1 MKPQRLSVALSLLL
15 FFFIIPHILE
25 DFALGEP
32 AKAGIPAPH
41 LSFVISGIIF
51 LQALALYWLG
61 QARRQGHVANI
72 VVGLFWAF
80 NAGSAQLPAIFTGAP
95 FRSGAISI
103 LYVLGLVSVGLLLG
117 VSSGLALKRSA

>member
-1 MKPQRLSVALSLLL
+1 MKQQRFSVTLSLLL

-32 AKAGIPAPH
+32 AKAGIPAPL
-41 LSFVISGIIF
+41 LSFVISSIIF

-61 QARRQGHVANI
+61 QIRRQGHIANI

-80 NAGSAQLPAIFTGAP
+80 NAGLAQLPVILTGAP

-103 LYVLGLVSVGLLLG
+103 LYVVGLVSVGLLLG
-117 VSSGLALKRSA
+117 ISSGLALKQAA